1 VLEAWRSLRGLPVYE
16 PVADG
21 HCTQPYGA
29 LIPWL
34 QGEIF
39 RWVGP
44 NSASGR
50 VLSLVSGLALVGLL
64 AVTMRGER
72 STWYLFFALAALL
85 GVNHRSGQYFAENK
99 PDLTALLFAVAG
111 TFLIGLGQERRKW
124 RYVTLGS
131 ACLVAGFFF
140 KQTAFVFSAVPIV
153 ALVLRWRRPARSE
166 IVLALFPLAVAVG
179 AVLALKIFNPTV
191 YYYMIKSHTT
201 FSLNGRRTARMV
213 WDLFLDSPIFLV
225 LLTECIVFDSRALRD
240 DSRVRWLM
248 AVLIVLVPYGGVTAG
263 KVGGWYN
270 SLLPALLAM
279 MAFCVLRLPRL
290 LKGLNES
297 SSPLPARML
306 LGGVF
311 GFLLLLSTF
320 PHMSKDN
327 NLLASRTSFDLEY
340 DRAVSLTARL
350 PGRVVCPE
358 DPTIPLY
365 AKGFAGL
372 SVFAERDYRT
382 VNGTWPTAIPDT
394 VLAECREADYVVDIS
409 DYWQDPVKENSL
421 RALSFE
427 PAPELGADLSC
438 YRIWRRKSPDRAT
451 VSSRTALNKY
461 SGRDALRVLPLYEP

>member
-1 VLEAWRSLRGLPVYE
+1 
-16 PVADG
+16 
-21 HCTQPYGA
+21 
-29 LIPWL
+29 
-34 QGEIF
+34 
-39 RWVGP
+39 
-44 NSASGR
+44 
-50 VLSLVSGLALVGLL
+50 
-64 AVTMRGER
+64 
-72 STWYLFFALAALL
+72 
-85 GVNHRSGQYFAENK
+85 
-99 PDLTALLFAVAG
+99 
-111 TFLIGLGQERRKW
+111 
-124 RYVTLGS
+124 
-131 ACLVAGFFF
+131 
-140 KQTAFVFSAVPIV
+140 
-153 ALVLRWRRPARSE
+153 
-166 IVLALFPLAVAVG
+166 
-179 AVLALKIFNPTV
+179 
-191 YYYMIKSHTT
+191 
-201 FSLNGRRTARMV
+201 
-213 WDLFLDSPIFLV
+213 
-225 LLTECIVFDSRALRD
+225 
-240 DSRVRWLM
+240 
-248 AVLIVLVPYGGVTAG
+248 VLIVLVPYGGVTAG

-421 RALSFE
+421 RALGFE

-451 VSSRTALNKY
+451 VSSRTALNEY
-461 SGRDALRVLPLYEP
+461 SGRDALQVLPLYEP